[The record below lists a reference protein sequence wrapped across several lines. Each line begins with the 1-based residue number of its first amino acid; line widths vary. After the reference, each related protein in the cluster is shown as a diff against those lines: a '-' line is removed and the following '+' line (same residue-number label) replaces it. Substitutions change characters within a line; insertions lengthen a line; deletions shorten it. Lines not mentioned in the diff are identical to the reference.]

1 MGGIQYPP
9 VLLKLMKAKGFASK
23 TASVDSFIGEADGD
37 LEANGFYEIV
47 KTNPDGAKWF
57 ISH

>member
-23 TASVDSFIGEADGD
+23 TASVDLFIAEADGD
-37 LEANGFYEIV
+37 LKANGFHEIV
-47 KTNPDGAKWF
+47 KTNPDEAKWF